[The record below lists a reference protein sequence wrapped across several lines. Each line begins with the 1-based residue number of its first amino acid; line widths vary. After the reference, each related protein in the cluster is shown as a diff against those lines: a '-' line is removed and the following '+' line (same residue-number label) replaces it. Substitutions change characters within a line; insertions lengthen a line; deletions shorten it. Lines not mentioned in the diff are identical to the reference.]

1 LKIAVVIVNYNSED
15 LLAKCINHLLDQS
28 RQADVIMVVD
38 NGSHDRSMAN
48 LPRCSTLRVHEL
60 ETNQGFA
67 SANNFAFRQIEDA
80 DYFITLNPDAF
91 PKPDFIE
98 RFEEAARDHPEYASF
113 ASRMM
118 RDENTVD
125 GAGDVYHIS
134 GIAWRSL
141 YNQRYFSDRHQPC
154 DVFAPC
160 AGAAMYKANDL
171 IEAGGFDDSFFCYME
186 DVDLGYRLQLKGR
199 RCLYVPQA
207 TVIHLG
213 SAITGK
219 YPDFALYY
227 GHRNLV
233 WTLVKNTPA
242 PLLPLIIPAHLL
254 MTVVVGIV
262 FLARGKF
269 KPYLQAKID
278 AIRGL
283 GRVLR
288 QRKQVQNTRQISSW
302 KILRL
307 YNLRLKKY

>member
-1 LKIAVVIVNYNSED
+1 MKIAVVIVNYNSGD
-15 LLAKCINHLLDQS
+15 LLRKCINHLLEQS

-38 NGSHDRSMAN
+38 NGSDDGSMAN
-48 LPRCSTLRVHEL
+48 LPSVSTLKIHES
-60 ETNQGFA
+60 ETNQGFG

-98 RFEEAARDHPEYASF
+98 RFEEAAKDHPEYASF

-118 RDENTVD
+118 RDEDIVD

-141 YNQRYFSDRHQPC
+141 YNQRYFSDQHQAC
-154 DVFAPC
+154 EVFAAC
-160 AGAAMYKANDL
+160 AGAAMYKAKEL

-186 DVDLGYRLQLKGR
+186 DVDLGYRLQLKGH
-199 RCLYVPQA
+199 RCRYVPQA
-207 TVIHLG
+207 TVVHLG

-219 YPDFALYY
+219 YPDFALYH

-233 WTLVKNTPA
+233 WSMVKNTPA
-242 PLLPLIIPAHLL
+242 PLLPIVIPAHLL
-254 MTVVVGIV
+254 MTVVVGMV
-262 FLARGKF
+262 FLSRGTL
-269 KPYLQAKID
+269 KPYLKAKID

-288 QRKQVQNTRQISSW
+288 QRKQVQKTRQISSW
-302 KILRL
+302 EILRL
-307 YNLRLKKY
+307 CNFRLKKH

>member
-1 LKIAVVIVNYNSED
+1 MKIAVVIVNYNSGN
-15 LLAKCINHLLDQS
+15 LLANCISHLLSQS

-38 NGSHDRSMAN
+38 NASHDSSMEQ
-48 LPRCSTLRVHEL
+48 LPACSVLKTHKL
-60 ETNQGFA
+60 ETNEGFA
-67 SANNFAFRQIEDA
+67 SANNFAFRQLDDV

-98 RFEEAARDHPEYASF
+98 KLEEAAISYPEYASF

-141 YNQRYFSDRHQPC
+141 HNQRYFSDQHQPC
-154 DVFAPC
+154 EVFAPC
-160 AGAAMYKANDL
+160 AGAAMYKASYL

-186 DVDLGYRLQLKGR
+186 DVDLGYRLQLMGH
-199 RCLYVPQA
+199 RCRYVPQA
-207 TVIHLG
+207 RVVHLG

-233 WTLVKNTPA
+233 WSLAKNTPA
-242 PLLPLIIPAHLL
+242 PLLLLVIPAHLL

-262 FLARGKF
+262 FLTRGDL
-269 KPYLQAKID
+269 KPYLQAKLD
-278 AIRGL
+278 AMRGL

-288 QRKQVQNTRQISSW
+288 QRKQVQITREIGSW
-302 KILRL
+302 KIFQL
-307 YNLRLKKY
+307 YSLRLKRY